1 MCVGVCVC
9 VCVGVYRCVC
19 VCKCVGVCVCVYE
32 DAIGSGFWPA
42 GSEVSP
48 EFGPVGS
55 LFQHSL
61 TAV

>member
-1 MCVGVCVC
+1 MCKCVCVC
-9 VCVGVYRCVC
+9 VCVCVSVCVC
-19 VCKCVGVCVCVYE
+19 VCVCVCVYE

-48 EFGPVGS
+48 EFGPVAS
-55 LFQHSL
+55 QFQHSL